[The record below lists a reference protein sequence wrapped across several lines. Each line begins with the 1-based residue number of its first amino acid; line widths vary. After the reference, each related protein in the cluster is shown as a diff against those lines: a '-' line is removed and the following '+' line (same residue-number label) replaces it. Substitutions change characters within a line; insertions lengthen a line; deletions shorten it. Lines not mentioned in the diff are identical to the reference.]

1 MLILYFPF
9 GNLVGKEKNKAWS
22 SNGPVIKEEGP
33 EGIGTGKKI
42 AQVGEISNVNQNNY
56 SNQKY

>member
-1 MLILYFPF
+1 M
-9 GNLVGKEKNKAWS
+9 
-22 SNGPVIKEEGP
+22 EGP